1 MSQNP
6 PKDVVEVA
14 SHDLLAIFG
23 ILDALD
29 YSDDEDDGDMAT
41 FSGRISQDWFYH
53 VKWKV
58 EAILKFSANAERIHG
73 GAKTPNSTNTNP
85 AVG

>member
-6 PKDVVEVA
+6 PENVIEVA

-29 YSDDEDDGDMAT
+29 YSGVEDDGDTAT
-41 FSGRISQDWFYH
+41 FSGSISLDWFYH
-53 VKWKV
+53 VKWKL
-58 EAILKFSANAERIHG
+58 EATLKSPANDEL
-73 GAKTPNSTNTNP
+73 
-85 AVG
+85 

>member
-6 PKDVVEVA
+6 AKDVVEVA

-23 ILDALD
+23 ILDELD
-29 YSDDEDDGDMAT
+29 YSDVEDDGDMAT

-53 VKWKV
+53 VKWKL
-58 EAILKFSANAERIHG
+58 EAILKSSANLLLTSTSAEYD
-73 GAKTPNSTNTNP
+73 AD
-85 AVG
+85 